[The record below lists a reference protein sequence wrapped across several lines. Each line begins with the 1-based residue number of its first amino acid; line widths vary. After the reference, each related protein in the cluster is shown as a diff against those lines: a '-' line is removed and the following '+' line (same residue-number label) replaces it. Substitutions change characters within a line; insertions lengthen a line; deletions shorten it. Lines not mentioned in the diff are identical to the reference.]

1 MVLRQLK
8 KSVQLTIPVSSPC
21 SLTSR
26 LVQVHVSSNP
36 SDVLHQ
42 NNLCCLPWLKI
53 FAWTQLSL
61 SASGSSCL
69 TFDLFIQMIQDWQ
82 WQLHSYIHVVLILR
96 YIWMWLSRQKGEKDK
111 EFKIANCLA
120 RLTATAPHN
129 ATYTLHPVH
138 LNYFGILIISLF
150 LFAFKYDASSD
161 QIYNVVFW
169 QQKSLNHETT

>member
-1 MVLRQLK
+1 M
-8 KSVQLTIPVSSPC
+8 SSPC

-26 LVQVHVSSNP
+26 LVQIHVSSNS

-42 NNLCCLPWLKI
+42 NNLCCLPWLKF

-69 TFDLFIQMIQDWQ
+69 TFNLFIQMIQDWQ

-120 RLTATAPHN
+120 RLTATAPRPHN
-129 ATYTLHPVH
+129 VTYTLHQVH

>member
-1 MVLRQLK
+1 MLRQLK
-8 KSVQLTIPVSSPC
+8 KSVQLTIPMSSPC

-26 LVQVHVSSNP
+26 LVQIHVSTNP

-42 NNLCCLPWLKI
+42 NNQCCLPWLKI
-53 FAWTQLSL
+53 FAFCMSL

-69 TFDLFIQMIQDWQ
+69 PLDLFIQMVQDWQ

-96 YIWMWLSRQKGEKDK
+96 YIWMSRQKGEKDK

-120 RLTATAPHN
+120 RLTATAPHD

-150 LFAFKYDASSD
+150 LFAFKYDVSSD